1 MTLHQPTDS
10 DTASQHDKLS
20 LSGIRCAACAQLII
34 FRVRQLPGVTSFN
47 INAASHKAEV
57 AWQPHLTSLKKIIQ
71 SIIDLGY
78 GAFPA
83 GQTQGEV
90 QQRENKMALWRLFV
104 AGFAMMQIMMYAFP
118 AYLVPVPQIDGD
130 LTPDVDRLLKIASL
144 IITIPVVGFSAMP
157 FFTAALRDVR
167 NRHVGMDVPVSLGIL
182 LTFVASVWGTFHG
195 GTVYF
200 DSVIMFVF
208 LLLGARLIEARV
220 QLKTTAALRVL
231 TQLKPMLAHRLTH
244 YPENRQTVSI
254 DTADLQIN
262 DVLMI
267 AAGEQVPADGVVI
280 EGQSDCDESLM
291 TGESHPLPK
300 SPGDELIAGS
310 INLSG
315 VLLMRAQRVGND
327 TQLSSLVSM
336 MESAANEKPPL
347 VQLADKHAS
356 RFLLVILIVAALTAF
371 VWWRIDP
378 DRALWIAISVIV
390 VTCPCALSLA
400 TPGVMSAAIGQM
412 AKHGVLVA
420 KGKAI
425 ESMAKATHCIFD
437 KTGTLT
443 FGKLRLFS
451 TVYCAGHDLL
461 SSQLTSA
468 QVDAIS
474 LAMTSHSMHPVS
486 KAIADAI
493 SSNNDTGNG
502 NAWDEVAVTHLCE
515 LVGGGIEARIEGK
528 KYRLGRYDFVVEI
541 CPQLCPLPS
550 QFADKTI
557 SVLGNEDGFLS
568 MYALEDTLRDDA
580 VDAVRCIQQ
589 SGKKILLLSGDR
601 EGVVRSVAQQ
611 CGIVNARG
619 NLSPA
624 DKYAVVQDLQRQGA
638 IVMMVGDGMND
649 GPVLSLADISVAM
662 GQGAPVSQSRS
673 DLLLMSNRLSDLE
686 FAMTIATK
694 AMQLIRQNLI
704 WAIVYNL
711 IAIPAAVTGLLEPW
725 HAAVGMSVSSLIV
738 VLNALRLLRMNQ
750 PVTFNLTT
758 PYQERTVT
766 LQLA

>member
-1 MTLHQPTDS
+1 MTSHQPTDS
-10 DTASQHDKLS
+10 DTTTQHGKLS
-20 LSGIRCAACAQLII
+20 LSGMRCAACAQLII
-34 FRVRQLPGVTSFN
+34 FRVRQLPGVTSFH
-47 INAASHKAEV
+47 INAASHNADV
-57 AWQPHLTSLKKIIQ
+57 AWQPHRTSLKKIIQ

-83 GQTQGEV
+83 GQTQDEV
-90 QQRENKMALWRLFV
+90 QQHENKMALWRLFV

-157 FFTAALRDVR
+157 FFTAALRDIR

-182 LTFVASVWGTFHG
+182 FTFVASVWATFHG
-195 GTVYF
+195 GAVYF
-200 DSVIMFVF
+200 DSAIMFVF
-208 LLLGARLIEARV
+208 LLLGARLIETRV
-220 QLKTTAALRVL
+220 QHKTTAALRVL
-231 TQLKPMLAHRLTH
+231 TQLNPMLAQRLMH
-244 YPENRQTVSI
+244 YPDNRQAVTIS
-254 DTADLQIN
+254 ADEVQTN

-300 SPGDELIAGS
+300 SSGDQLMAGS
-310 INLSG
+310 MNLSG
-315 VLLMRAQRVGND
+315 VLLMRAQQVGND
-327 TQLSSLVSM
+327 TKLSSLVSM

-347 VQLADKHAS
+347 VRLADKHAS
-356 RFLLVILIVAALTAF
+356 RFLVIILIVAALTACI
-371 VWWRIDP
+371 WWRIDP

-412 AKHGVLVA
+412 ATHGVLVA

-443 FGKLRLFS
+443 FGKLRLLS
-451 TVYCAGHDLL
+451 TVYCAGREQH
-461 SSQLTSA
+461 SSQLA
-468 QVDAIS
+468 AAKVDAIS
-474 LAMTSHSMHPVS
+474 LAMTSNSMHPVS

-493 SSNNDTGNG
+493 SSNNGASTDNTS
-502 NAWDEVAVTHLCE
+502 DEVAVTHLLE
-515 LVGGGIEARIEGK
+515 LAGGGIEARIEGK
-528 KYRLGRYDFVVEI
+528 KYRLGRYDFVAEI

-550 QFADKTI
+550 HFEDRTI
-557 SVLGNEDGFLS
+557 SVLGSEDGFLA
-568 MYALEDTLRDDA
+568 MYALEDTLRKDA
-580 VDAVRCIQQ
+580 ADVVQGIQQ

-601 EGVVRSVAQQ
+601 EEVVQSVAQQ
-611 CGIVNARG
+611 CGIANARG

-624 DKYAVVQDLQRQGA
+624 DKYAVVQNLQRQGA

-686 FAMTIATK
+686 FAMTIAAK

-738 VLNALRLLRMNQ
+738 VLNALRLLRMNR
-750 PVTFNLTT
+750 PVTFDLTT
-758 PYQERTVT
+758 LYQEQVMTVRT
-766 LQLA
+766 A